1 MSTNYTTLLKLALP
15 TTGELVGTWG
25 DVVNTDIT
33 QLVENAV
40 ANAATAS
47 VASGNWTLTDGNG
60 SASNEARMSTL
71 IPTGA
76 SGTTRQIIAP
86 ARAKIYFVINQST
99 GSVVLKGAS
108 TTGVTILTGKS
119 SLVGWNGSDFVE
131 ITPTTISGVLPVLN
145 GGTGVTTSTG
155 SGNVVL
161 STSPTLLAPILG
173 TPTSGTLTNCTGLP
187 ISAGVSGLGT
197 NVATFLQTPSSAN
210 LAAALTDE
218 TGTGVAVFANAPTF
232 PAQINLTANTGYNIY
247 ASGTADNY
255 MAGRLGVGGL
265 AGSDTSLQIVRPVT
279 GATTQWGVYHTGTV
293 QSDVTANMAG
303 FRNLTQTQAAAFTI
317 GNYWAFMAAQNT
329 LGAGSAI
336 TSQYGFY
343 AESSLTGA
351 TNNYGFYGG
360 IAAGANRY
368 NLYMGG
374 SANNYLAGNL
384 GVGSTTGAGQ
394 KVIVG
399 GNLTGAA
406 NAYGQWNYLN
416 ILSDVTSEAVGF
428 ATALGTNASAFTT
441 NISHFKAIQNAIGAG
456 STVTTQ
462 YGFNATSSCTGA
474 TNNYGFYGGIAS
486 GTGRYNLYMAGTAD
500 NYLAGRLGIGTA
512 SLSGNILSLGTSL
525 TGTTAA
531 NAVTYN
537 GQINS
542 DASIYATIYNS
553 SPTIQASAALT
564 NVYHFDA
571 NQGTK
576 GAGASIASQFG
587 FTAEASL
594 TGATNNYGFYGGLNA
609 SAGTTRYNLYM
620 AGSADN
626 YLAGNLGI
634 GTTANASA
642 ILDAQ
647 STTKGVRF
655 PNMTTTQKNA
665 VSSPAAGLVVFDT
678 TSSKLCVYTGA
689 AWQTIT
695 SV

>member
-161 STSPTLLAPILG
+161 STSPTLSAPILG

-187 ISAGVSGLGT
+187 ISSGVFGLGT
-197 NVATFLQTPSSAN
+197 GVATFLATPSSAN
-210 LAAALTDE
+210 LASALTDE
-218 TGTGVAVFANAPTF
+218 TGTGSAVFANAPTF

-255 MAGRLGVGGL
+255 LAGNLGVGVAPVSSITAVGAGQTTASL
-265 AGSDTSLQIVRPVT
+265 NTSGTLGGTLIVGDSGVSGGNGGAIVFSGASTAWRFAAIKGMATNGASNSQGDLVFSVRPSVTDATLTEAFRIGSSKNALFAGSVGIAAVAPAGTTLFVGKNLT
-279 GATTQWGVYHTGTV
+279 GATSSLSVDNQYAI
-293 QSDVTANMAG
+293 QSDVTSSATG
-303 FRNLTQTQAAAFTI
+303 FRSVVYTQAASFTVSALTH
-317 GNYWAFMAAQNT
+317 YDTVQPA
-329 LGAGSAI
+329 LGAGSVV
-336 TSQYGFY
+336 TNQYGFNVGG
-343 AESSLTGA
+343 SLTGA

-360 IAAGANRY
+360 IA
-368 NLYMGG
+368 
-374 SANNYLAGNL
+374 S
-384 GVGSTTGAGQ
+384 
-394 KVIVG
+394 
-399 GNLTGAA
+399 
-406 NAYGQWNYLN
+406 
-416 ILSDVTSEAVGF
+416 
-428 ATALGTNASAFTT
+428 
-441 NISHFKAIQNAIGAG
+441 
-456 STVTTQ
+456 
-462 YGFNATSSCTGA
+462 GA
-474 TNNYGFYGGIAS
+474 T
-486 GTGRYNLYMAGTAD
+486 RYNLYMAGTAD
-500 NYLAGRLGIGTA
+500 NYLAGKLMVGSTQGVGTIYSFASGASNGTIDSRTGLHIQNSNVTTGVANARIQFSFATNTPKAYIEAGVYGNDYLAFGSTAGATENMRIDSSGNVGIGT
-512 SLSGNILSLGTSL
+512 
-525 TGTTAA
+525 
-531 NAVTYN
+531 
-537 GQINS
+537 
-542 DASIYATIYNS
+542 S
-553 SPTIQASAALT
+553 SP
-564 NVYHFDA
+564 
-571 NQGTK
+571 
-576 GAGASIASQFG
+576 
-587 FTAEASL
+587 
-594 TGATNNYGFYGGLNA
+594 
-609 SAGTTRYNLYM
+609 
-620 AGSADN
+620 
-626 YLAGNLGI
+626 
-634 GTTANASA
+634 NASA

-647 STTKGVRF
+647 STTKGIRF

-678 TSSKLCVYTGA
+678 TLSKLCVYSGA